1 MRGVPRRG
9 GGSLPQFIFA
19 EVLMQEGLC
28 TAYSPLSCA
37 ALGHPPLINEGGK
50 KMPFC
55 IEKAPILDESVLLR
69 QIEGTGV
76 GRSGSKTSFT
86 SNRSSRSLGECH
98 IR

>member
-1 MRGVPRRG
+1 MYRI
-9 GGSLPQFIFA
+9 LPP
-19 EVLMQEGLC
+19 VLR
-28 TAYSPLSCA
+28 CA
-37 ALGHPPLINEGGK
+37 WTSPLINEGGK

-76 GRSGSKTSFT
+76 GRSGSNTSFT
-86 SNRSSRSLGECH
+86 SNRSASFLGPYH